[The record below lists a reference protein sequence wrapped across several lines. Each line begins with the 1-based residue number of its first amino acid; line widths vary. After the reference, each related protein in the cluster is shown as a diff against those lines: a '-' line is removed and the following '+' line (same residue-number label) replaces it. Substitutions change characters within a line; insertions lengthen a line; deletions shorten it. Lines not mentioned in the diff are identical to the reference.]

1 MNLVHFEPWS
11 MADIMRRDFARPA
24 ARRLDLGSDT
34 GPVADWIPA
43 VDIVEKKDGFEIR
56 ADVPGVDPED
66 IDVTMEGGV
75 LSISGERRADPR
87 GEDDDIQ
94 RIERAGGHFS
104 RRFSMPDT
112 ADATAVKARTSNGI
126 LEISIPKLPE
136 MKARRITVE
145 AA

>member
-11 MADIMRRDFARPA
+11 VADMLRRDFARPA
-24 ARRLDLGSDT
+24 LHRLELGNDS
-34 GPVADWIPA
+34 GPVADWIPP
-43 VDIVEKKDGFEIR
+43 VDIVEKKDRFEIR
-56 ADVPGVDPED
+56 ADVPGVSPED
-66 IDVTMEGGV
+66 IDVSMEGGI

-87 GEDDDIQ
+87 SEDDDIQ
-94 RIERAGGHFS
+94 RIERAGGRFS

-112 ADATAVKARTSNGI
+112 ADSSAVKARTSNGI

-136 MKARRITVE
+136 LKARRITVE

>member
-11 MADIMRRDFARPA
+11 VADMLRRDFTRPA
-24 ARRLDLGSDT
+24 LRRLELGNDS
-34 GPVADWIPA
+34 GPVADWIPP
-43 VDIVEKKDGFEIR
+43 VDIVEKKEHFEIR
-56 ADVPGVDPED
+56 ADVPGVSPED
-66 IDVTMEGGV
+66 IDVSMEGGV

-87 GEDDDIQ
+87 SEDDDIQ
-94 RIERAGGHFS
+94 RIERAGGRFS

-112 ADATAVKARTSNGI
+112 ADSSAVKARTSNGI